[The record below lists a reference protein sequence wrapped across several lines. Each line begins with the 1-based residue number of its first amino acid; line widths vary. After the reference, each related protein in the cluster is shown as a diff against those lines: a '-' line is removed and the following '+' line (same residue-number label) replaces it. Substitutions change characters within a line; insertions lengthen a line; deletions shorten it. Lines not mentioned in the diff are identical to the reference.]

1 MQEKFT
7 SVVKR
12 KRVRPDAVMIMTSG
26 KLGECG
32 ELQAYFDKMGVP
44 FTFSGVEETRTAFN
58 KHETVDLLREEG
70 LPVVKS
76 VLVGKI
82 YHTVNRL
89 PSFQSSCHLVIRS
102 PNHSVTLS
110 LGHLII

>member
-1 MQEKFT
+1 MSVKISRIFVYPLFQALFEILSTYSIFKLLPQEKFT
-7 SVVKR
+7 SVVKK
-12 KRVRPDAVMIMTSG
+12 KRVKPDAVLLMTVG

-58 KHETVDLLREEG
+58 KHETVDMLREEG

-76 VLVGKI
+76 VLV
-82 YHTVNRL
+82 R
-89 PSFQSSCHLVIRS
+89 
-102 PNHSVTLS
+102 
-110 LGHLII
+110 

>member
-1 MQEKFT
+1 MPQEKFT
-7 SVVKR
+7 SVVKK
-12 KRVRPDAVMIMTSG
+12 KRVKPDAVLLMTVG

-58 KHETVDLLREEG
+58 KHETVDMLREEG

-76 VLVGKI
+76 VLVRKM
-82 YHTVNRL
+82 
-89 PSFQSSCHLVIRS
+89 
-102 PNHSVTLS
+102 
-110 LGHLII
+110 IIIACF